1 LRESLVLTKGI
12 CNQFYFL
19 RPIAGIF
26 PRWAFSIAPVY
37 NRAVRRIFLIAAIL
51 SLAAIPVWTQQAA
64 GSANSQVRVN
74 YLNVC
79 SPSVADRQQ
88 IAGTLERISAH
99 PKFAED
105 FEVARGRST
114 LSGSDLL
121 MQNVDPAARE
131 GPVSDWVRIRRDFPA
146 SSSFVSAQYSFSVN
160 QGSVSE
166 TLTFRAREA
175 KDVIQVSISDSVSS
189 PAAPAQVARVNTPA
203 ERIRIERFG
212 SSSVV
217 LARCPGS
224 DQSQFE
230 PLFSRA
236 TELIASYRSALRVAS
251 IIPGEIARLPKSNRS
266 LGANREPNVKRK

>member
-1 LRESLVLTKGI
+1 M
-12 CNQFYFL
+12 
-19 RPIAGIF
+19 
-26 PRWAFSIAPVY
+26 Y
-37 NRAVRRIFLIAAIL
+37 NRAVREFFLIPMAVTVLLVA
-51 SLAAIPVWTQQAA
+51 SPGVQAQQPAD
-64 GSANSQVRVN
+64 SAKTQVRVN

-79 SPSVADRQQ
+79 APSAEDRQQ
-88 IAGTLERISAH
+88 IAGALERIPTH
-99 PKFAED
+99 PKFAVD

-114 LSGSDLL
+114 MSGSDLL
-121 MQNVDPAARE
+121 IADAAPPAGE
-131 GPVSDWVRIRRDFPA
+131 SSVSDWIRIRKDFPA
-146 SSSFVSAQYSFSVN
+146 SSSFVSAQYSFSMN
-160 QGSVSE
+160 QGSVVE
-166 TLTFRAREA
+166 TLTFRAREV

-236 TELIASYRSALRVAS
+236 TELIANYRSALRVGSVVPA
-251 IIPGEIARLPKSNRS
+251 EIARMSKSNR
-266 LGANREPNVKRK
+266 GPTANRKSANRVGK